1 MRDCKRG
8 YPVAGT
14 CVGTLHRQQARSR
27 SGPSVW
33 PQRAPQRAGELAQS
47 LRQDAGD
54 LERGLPPQSRQQ
66 DAGDLEGAAQ
76 SQQLSAGDLRQGRCV
91 AGESARRALVNS
103 RLMDSKPS
111 KGAHCSALS
120 TGGWSHQQVAGV
132 CPKRRSTAG

>member
-1 MRDCKRG
+1 MRDCKRV
-8 YPVAGT
+8 YPVAWT

-66 DAGDLEGAAQ
+66 DAGDLEGGCPVSTAECWRSEAGTVRGWRV
-76 SQQLSAGDLRQGRCV
+76 SQEGARQQQVDGQQ
-91 AGESARRALVNS
+91 ALEGCSLLINS
-103 RLMDSKPS
+103 RSRV
-111 KGAHCSALS
+111 CSEERS
-120 TGGWSHQQVAGV
+120 QQVAGV
-132 CPKRRSTAG
+132 INR